1 MSLSDLL
8 RALQRL
14 GIGVEPVALCLVLGN
29 GSQGNSNTET
39 GLVTGAGGGALDV
52 ALSLKEF
59 VDTGAF
65 LAASASATGSSYVT
79 AEIPARSISSEPC
92 TGAAAVLRE

>member
-29 GSQGNSNTET
+29 GSQGNSNTE
-39 GLVTGAGGGALDV
+39 TGAGGGALDV